1 MKMMVLNLWFMVK
14 TLAKREEG
22 GTSMRF
28 KKGDKVEFIY
38 GGTLTQGVVNE
49 IRATNH
55 DISYQI
61 VYFGGEKKI
70 WFAERELLSPAPV
83 LKVPQCVADWYE
95 KYKCALEYSIWKY
108 IYEWA
113 DQDYESDFY
122 SFMNH
127 ACNNPIET
135 LIKMKYGY
143 EVEKEPLYYV
153 QLIDHATG
161 YLNVHYDNQKLV
173 GSNDEASEY
182 KTQFTESEIKAMN
195 KGEAYW
201 LLKEPV
207 EEVEGEA

>member
-1 MKMMVLNLWFMVK
+1 
-14 TLAKREEG
+14 
-22 GTSMRF
+22 MRF

-113 DQDYESDFY
+113 DQDYGSDFY

-127 ACNNPIET
+127 ECNNPIET

-153 QLIDHATG
+153 KLPYFG
-161 YLNVHYDNQKLV
+161 YVTNRMDYTLSQ
-173 GSNDEASEY
+173 S
-182 KTQFTESEIKAMN
+182 KTDAVMLTESKIKRMD
-195 KGEAYW
+195 ERYW
-201 LLKEPV
+201 QFAVLV
-207 EEVEGEA
+207 EEVEDEA